1 MSGVHTPAG
10 ERQYACSYCPKT
22 FGRLEHQKRHELI
35 HTAAKPY
42 HCSFCP
48 KDFIRK

>member
-1 MSGVHTPAG
+1 MSGVHAPAV
-10 ERQYACSYCPKT
+10 EKQYPCSYCSKT

-35 HTAAKPY
+35 HAAAKPY
-42 HCSFCP
+42 RCSNCS